1 MGSGKHNLKKGKDWD
16 SSIPDKSYFEE
27 LQRVSANHLGIT
39 LNYHKITIGL
49 YGIN

>member
-27 LQRVSANHLGIT
+27 LQRVSKEQIIWEL
-39 LNYHKITIGL
+39 L
-49 YGIN
+49 